1 MKKQIKITAIA
12 KNGKCLNI
20 GFTNKQMAEEYATA
34 MTTRGFV
41 VVKQYR

>member
-12 KNGKCLNI
+12 RNGKCLNI
-20 GFTNKQMAEEYATA
+20 GFKNEQMADEYVTA

-41 VVKQYR
+41 VVKQYK